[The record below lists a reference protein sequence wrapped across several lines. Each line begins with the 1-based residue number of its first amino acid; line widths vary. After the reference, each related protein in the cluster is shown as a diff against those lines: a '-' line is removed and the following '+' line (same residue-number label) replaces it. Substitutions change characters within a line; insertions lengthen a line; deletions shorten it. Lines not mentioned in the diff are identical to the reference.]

1 MRTMMRPTTSTSSTA
16 AATSTA
22 AAAPTAA
29 LPPARFHWW
38 ATLASFWIISGLFLD
53 GWYHIHY
60 PENESFFTPWHG
72 ILYSGVG
79 VAVAV
84 ILNQILRTRRS
95 GVPFRQAV
103 PPGYGLSIV
112 GGVLVLVAG
121 TWDGLWHEILGIEV
135 GVEALLSPPHLTLAL
150 AGALVFAGPVRALWQ
165 QAGGVAPWPA
175 ILSTAVLLS
184 LLGFFTQYVSPIA
197 HLYPTAAAPV
207 DQGPDLLHAAGIAA
221 IVIHAAMITGAVLLL
236 TLRWRL
242 PFGAVTAILVVLTS
256 YMATQRGTYLLIPAA
271 IVGGLAID
279 ALLAWRHPS
288 RSDVGAT
295 RLVAVTLP
303 AIVTTG
309 IMLTF
314 LVAGTLE
321 WSVPL
326 VTGAIAVSGA
336 VGALLS
342 VLAVPPALPA
352 PPDGTSQGYGSDAGA
367 ADADERAAR

>member
-1 MRTMMRPTTSTSSTA
+1 MRTMTRPTPHNPPIA
-16 AATSTA
+16 ASPPAVT
-22 AAAPTAA
+22 
-29 LPPARFHWW
+29 PPARFHWY

-84 ILNQILRTRRS
+84 ILNQILRARRA

-103 PPGYGLSIV
+103 PAGYGLSIV
-112 GGVLVLVAG
+112 GGVLVLFAG
-121 TWDGLWHEILGIEV
+121 TWDGLWHEIIGIEV

-150 AGALVFAGPVRALWQ
+150 AGALVFAGPLRALWK
-165 QAGGVAPWPA
+165 QAGEVAPWPA
-175 ILSTAVLLS
+175 ILSTAVFLS
-184 LLGFFTQYVSPIA
+184 LLGFFTQYVSPLA
-197 HLYPTAAAPV
+197 HLYPTVAAPV

-236 TLRWRL
+236 ALRWRL
-242 PFGAVTAILVVLTS
+242 PFGAVTAILGVFTA
-256 YMATQRGTYLLIPAA
+256 YMTTQRATYLLIPAA
-271 IVGGLAID
+271 ILGGLAID
-279 ALLAWRHPS
+279 ALLARRPPS
-288 RSDVGAT
+288 RTDTGAT
-295 RLVAVTLP
+295 RLASVAIP

-326 VTGAIAVSGA
+326 FTGAIAVSGA
-336 VGALLS
+336 AGALLG
-342 VLAVPPALPA
+342 VLVA
-352 PPDGTSQGYGSDAGA
+352 PPTGPPQEGDPDAAAGVTADAGA
-367 ADADERAAR
+367 GAAGTRDRR